1 MVEDTTEDTTTA
13 PAEEVEAGQD
23 SPSDVADLQVG
34 EEASPE
40 AVPEVPESEDREA
53 A

>member
-1 MVEDTTEDTTTA
+1 MVQDTADDTVVV
-13 PAEEVEAGQD
+13 PSESQD
-23 SPSDVADLQVG
+23 TSSDVADLQVG
-34 EEASPE
+34 EEGTSPE

>member
-1 MVEDTTEDTTTA
+1 MVQDTADDTVVVPTEDT
-13 PAEEVEAGQD
+13 
-23 SPSDVADLQVG
+23 SSDVADLQVG
-34 EEASPE
+34 EEGTSPE

>member
-13 PAEEVEAGQD
+13 PEMEVGQD
-23 SPSDVADLQVG
+23 SSSDVADLQVG
-34 EEASPE
+34 EETSPE

>member
-1 MVEDTTEDTTTA
+1 MVEDKTEDTTTA
-13 PAEEVEAGQD
+13 PEMEVGQD
-23 SPSDVADLQVG
+23 ASSDVADLQVG
-34 EEASPE
+34 EEGTSPE